1 MFRQIRSKL
10 LAAFAVPLAILV
22 AVAGLAISST
32 LSQTRTAQDERE
44 AVALAALGLAGALLG
59 LLLVIRVSRAVSR
72 PLADLASQAE
82 QLATVSL
89 PATVHAILEADATGG
104 ELPELP
110 KVRAGNIEEVAGVAT
125 ALDSLN
131 KTAVELAA
139 GQAALR
145 RNLSDAFVNLG
156 RRNQNL
162 VTRQL
167 EYITEVELKEADP
180 TSLEELFRLD
190 HLATRM
196 RRNAESL
203 LILAGSGPARQWS
216 ASVPVMDVARA
227 ASAEVEDYKRLRLH
241 HFDPAMVTGIVTTD
255 LVHILAEL
263 VENALSFSPPAA
275 PVDVYGRFLEGGYV
289 IVIVDSGIGMSSE
302 DLATANQRLEGLG
315 ADGEVPG
322 RYLGHFVAG
331 RLAARH
337 GIAISLQPSHSGG
350 LVARVKVPA
359 PLLEE
364 AVADLSAGA
373 EVKSAPSSVT
383 NGPDYG
389 GAVAP
394 VLPEASSAVNEAAL
408 GLAASLAASTSFEDR
423 SFEAPI
429 EPETNGASSLDNGVL
444 DDGEYDDYDAEG
456 LAAPDYEPVYN
467 NGVSHT
473 GPSGLDV
480 ESPAF
485 DDGLGAV
492 AGAGVTDLG
501 AVWFSRAGEH
511 SDENGASAV
520 ETDDAVIEAD
530 AAGTYVKPF
539 DWALPAEPPVEPS
552 EATGA
557 ADVTTPSE
565 PDGQTDYTQETF
577 ASQSGSFVA
586 TGYEEPVEP
595 VAYEE
600 YEETVAQHEEPEHEI
615 VAEEVAPDEAVT
627 TATDDGS
634 FSPVIAEPSNGSY
647 NGYSTNGSSAS
658 DLVTTED
665 ILPGHGWA
673 SGPHEP
679 STGAPVGE
687 ALPAAVGS
695 SPSFGEDR
703 SSSYTPDLGAS
714 APLAAQFKNIGGN
727 HFRPEPGSFDGAPLA
742 GTAVAAAASR
752 TLSDTA
758 SRANGPAITP
768 GAASWSSSA
777 PDPAASVVGPAAQAR
792 STADALRKLT
802 RRVPGAS
809 LPEEDDSLRRPTTM
823 STSRNPL
830 GLSGALSQYL
840 SVTVEGRPEK
850 EHNAR

>member
-72 PLADLASQAE
+72 PLADLANQAE

-167 EYITEVELKEADP
+167 EYITEIELKEADP

-263 VENALSFSPPAA
+263 IENALSFSPPAA

-289 IVIVDSGIGMSSE
+289 IVIVDSGIGMSSD

-423 SFEAPI
+423 PFVAPI
-429 EPETNGASSLDNGVL
+429 EPETNGASSLDNGVSV
-444 DDGEYDDYDAEG
+444 DDVDNVEYDDYEDYDAQG
-456 LAAPDYEPVYN
+456 LAAPVN
-467 NGVSHT
+467 
-473 GPSGLDV
+473 
-480 ESPAF
+480 ES
-485 DDGLGAV
+485 
-492 AGAGVTDLG
+492 
-501 AVWFSRAGEH
+501 
-511 SDENGASAV
+511 
-520 ETDDAVIEAD
+520 
-530 AAGTYVKPF
+530 
-539 DWALPAEPPVEPS
+539 
-552 EATGA
+552 
-557 ADVTTPSE
+557 
-565 PDGQTDYTQETF
+565 Q
-577 ASQSGSFVA
+577 
-586 TGYEEPVEP
+586 
-595 VAYEE
+595 
-600 YEETVAQHEEPEHEI
+600 
-615 VAEEVAPDEAVT
+615 
-627 TATDDGS
+627 
-634 FSPVIAEPSNGSY
+634 
-647 NGYSTNGSSAS
+647 
-658 DLVTTED
+658 
-665 ILPGHGWA
+665 
-673 SGPHEP
+673 
-679 STGAPVGE
+679 
-687 ALPAAVGS
+687 
-695 SPSFGEDR
+695 
-703 SSSYTPDLGAS
+703 
-714 APLAAQFKNIGGN
+714 
-727 HFRPEPGSFDGAPLA
+727 
-742 GTAVAAAASR
+742 
-752 TLSDTA
+752 
-758 SRANGPAITP
+758 
-768 GAASWSSSA
+768 
-777 PDPAASVVGPAAQAR
+777 
-792 STADALRKLT
+792 
-802 RRVPGAS
+802 
-809 LPEEDDSLRRPTTM
+809 
-823 STSRNPL
+823 
-830 GLSGALSQYL
+830 
-840 SVTVEGRPEK
+840 
-850 EHNAR
+850 